1 MVFSSLEFV
10 FRFLPVFLV
19 IYYIVPGRW
28 KNLWHFMGSLG
39 FYFYGV
45 RDTPFYFVL
54 LVLSILVNYQIGIL
68 IGRCRIR
75 RFRKRWLVYGVIYN
89 LFWLILF
96 KYAGFLIQNLNLLLN
111 MLKIP
116 VKWPVIAP
124 VLPVGISF
132 YTFQA
137 ISYLADV
144 YRKTVPC
151 ERSLVGFGMY
161 ITMFPQLIA
170 GPTVYPRPW
179 PGLAWLPSAFR
190 FILTSAGIPLWQKDW
205 AP

>member
-28 KNLWHFMGSLG
+28 KNLWLFMGSLG

-111 MLKIP
+111 L
-116 VKWPVIAP
+116 
-124 VLPVGISF
+124 
-132 YTFQA
+132 
-137 ISYLADV
+137 
-144 YRKTVPC
+144 
-151 ERSLVGFGMY
+151 SL
-161 ITMFPQLIA
+161 IHI
-170 GPTVYPRPW
+170 
-179 PGLAWLPSAFR
+179 
-190 FILTSAGIPLWQKDW
+190 
-205 AP
+205 